1 MLPLARYR
9 VRYGH
14 AVASG
19 AECERALRTL
29 VAQLAAVDP
38 EVRAKYVIDRTVSLR
53 LTDLDIVW
61 SGRLCDE
68 GIVDLASG
76 QDGKAQVR
84 LSTASDDLV
93 ALTEGRLSVGTAMAT
108 GRLRI
113 QASPMD
119 LLRLSN
125 LI

>member
-1 MLPLARYR
+1 M
-9 VRYGH
+9 
-14 AVASG
+14 ASG
-19 AECERALRTL
+19 AECETALRSL

-38 EVRAKYVIDRTVSLR
+38 EVRAKYVLDRTVSLR
-53 LTDLDIVW
+53 LVDLDVVW
-61 SGRLCDE
+61 SGRLCDD
-68 GIVDLASG
+68 GVVDLTTEENPR
-76 QDGKAQVR
+76 AQVR
-84 LSTASDDLV
+84 LSTSSDDLL
-93 ALTEGRLSVGTAMAT
+93 ALTEGRLSIGTAMAM